1 MGKIKSDMEKLVN
14 EVRSSV
20 AARHRGVS
28 DLRQGAREL
37 LSHDHRERQDR
48 ARTLTHNAKS
58 LSGKLAGQNKSRLA
72 AAAEMKGM
80 LGRAGEGR
88 KASVG
93 KGRSEMRHHLR
104 QLHLGRGEMAKELK
118 ETVLGE
124 VGDIREA
131 VGTLKSAVRSMMGS
145 IAADVREARRLWRS
159 GPSQMPARR

>member
-28 DLRQGAREL
+28 DLREGAREL
-37 LSHDHRERQDR
+37 LSHDYRERLAR

-58 LSGKLAGQNKSRLA
+58 LSTKLEGQNKSRLA
-72 AAAEMKGM
+72 AAAAMKGT
-80 LGRAGEGR
+80 LGRVGERR
-88 KASVG
+88 KASVR
-93 KGRSEMRHHLR
+93 KGCSEMHHHLR

-118 ETVLGE
+118 ESVLSE

-131 VGTLKSAVRSMMGS
+131 VGTLKSAVRTMMGS
-145 IAADVREARRLWRS
+145 IAADVQEARRLWRG
-159 GPSQMPARR
+159 GPSQMPAHR